1 MIGVHIIAEWLA
13 AFIESILYFKIVS
26 VIFETQFLK
35 KKQIKFGLF
44 LSAFIAIGIVMLN
57 MVDLS
62 ISLPTL
68 GYAAISYTLGG
79 KILYRGRFSE
89 ILLIAI
95 GYVAFLTGMDMGT
108 VFLMTKLGMTSVIE
122 IVLSNFGIERIIFI
136 VFIKL
141 VECLFVCLFCVIIKK
156 GAEKKNKSGITITV
170 ICLVVGSI
178 GGVYWIV
185 SSRILLGI
193 RLDFLQMLLGIS
205 GVLLVGVAYLFLRI
219 RENRKEQ
226 EYIEQKNHFLEQNY
240 LVAKESYE
248 SNAKLYHDM
257 WNHFLLIQKYLEKGQ
272 IAEAQ
277 KYLLKL
283 IGNHTEYMIEV
294 RTGIEAV
301 DYILSQKEKWA
312 SEKGIDMSI
321 HAEYPK
327 NCSIDSVDLCT
338 ILTNLL
344 DNAIEACE
352 RCSPE
357 IERKIKLTIRRI
369 HQFIIIKIENS
380 SSTTPTIRNEKMM
393 TTKINKSM
401 HGWGIQNVR
410 AAVEKYH
417 GVMEYDYKN
426 NIFTMNVML
435 FYE

>member
-26 VIFETQFLK
+26 VIFETQFSK

-89 ILLIAI
+89 FLLIAI
-95 GYVAFLTGMDMGT
+95 GYIAFLTGMDMGT

-122 IVLSNFGIERIIFI
+122 IVLSDFGIERIIFI

-141 VECLFVCLFCVIIKK
+141 VECLLVCLFCEIIKK
-156 GAEKKNKSGITITV
+156 DAEKKNKSGITITV

-185 SSRILLGI
+185 SSQILLGI

-205 GVLLVGVAYLFLRI
+205 GVLLAGVVYLFLRM

-294 RTGIEAV
+294 QEELAALVNLSPTHVSVIERGLKVAKLDTFIAIANALDVSADTLLIDVVTHSVTGVTNELSEMIEK
-301 DYILSQKEKWA
+301 LPKEKQQR
-312 SEKGIDMSI
+312 II
-321 HAEYPK
+321 
-327 NCSIDSVDLCT
+327 
-338 ILTNLL
+338 
-344 DNAIEACE
+344 NA
-352 RCSPE
+352 
-357 IERKIKLTIRRI
+357 
-369 HQFIIIKIENS
+369 
-380 SSTTPTIRNEKMM
+380 
-393 TTKINKSM
+393 
-401 HGWGIQNVR
+401 VR
-410 AAVEKYH
+410 ALVE
-417 GVMEYDYKN
+417 
-426 NIFTMNVML
+426 
-435 FYE
+435 

>member
-26 VIFETQFLK
+26 VIFETQFSK

-89 ILLIAI
+89 FLLIAI
-95 GYVAFLTGMDMGT
+95 GYIAFLTGMDMGT

-122 IVLSNFGIERIIFI
+122 IVLSDFGIERIIFI

-141 VECLFVCLFCVIIKK
+141 VECLLVCLFCEIIKK
-156 GAEKKNKSGITITV
+156 DAEKKNKSGITITV

-185 SSRILLGI
+185 SSQILLGI

-205 GVLLVGVAYLFLRI
+205 GVLLAGVVYLFLRM

-312 SEKGIDMSI
+312 S
-321 HAEYPK
+321 
-327 NCSIDSVDLCT
+327 V
-338 ILTNLL
+338 
-344 DNAIEACE
+344 
-352 RCSPE
+352 
-357 IERKIKLTIRRI
+357 
-369 HQFIIIKIENS
+369 
-380 SSTTPTIRNEKMM
+380 
-393 TTKINKSM
+393 
-401 HGWGIQNVR
+401 
-410 AAVEKYH
+410 
-417 GVMEYDYKN
+417 N
-426 NIFTMNVML
+426 NPG
-435 FYE
+435 

>member
-1 MIGVHIIAEWLA
+1 
-13 AFIESILYFKIVS
+13 
-26 VIFETQFLK
+26 
-35 KKQIKFGLF
+35 
-44 LSAFIAIGIVMLN
+44 
-57 MVDLS
+57 
-62 ISLPTL
+62 
-68 GYAAISYTLGG
+68 
-79 KILYRGRFSE
+79 
-89 ILLIAI
+89 
-95 GYVAFLTGMDMGT
+95 
-108 VFLMTKLGMTSVIE
+108 
-122 IVLSNFGIERIIFI
+122 
-136 VFIKL
+136 
-141 VECLFVCLFCVIIKK
+141 
-156 GAEKKNKSGITITV
+156 
-170 ICLVVGSI
+170 
-178 GGVYWIV
+178 
-185 SSRILLGI
+185 
-193 RLDFLQMLLGIS
+193 
-205 GVLLVGVAYLFLRI
+205 
-219 RENRKEQ
+219 
-226 EYIEQKNHFLEQNY
+226 
-240 LVAKESYE
+240 
-248 SNAKLYHDM
+248 
-257 WNHFLLIQKYLEKGQ
+257 
-272 IAEAQ
+272 
-277 KYLLKL
+277 
-283 IGNHTEYMIEV
+283 MIEV